1 MFAVIRTGGKQ
12 FTVAPGDKIRV
23 EKLDV
28 NQGESIE
35 LKDILLLNDG
45 NKTEISTG
53 ALEKAVVGVKVLEHG
68 RDEKVII
75 FKKQRRQN
83 HRRKKGHRQH
93 HTVLFVE
100 HINGQGKV
108 EAPAP
113 KAKASVEAKASK
125 KTTKTD
131 AVVAEKKA
139 PAKKVAADKPVKKA
153 SEKKESAEKKA
164 PAKKAPAK
172 KPAKTTEK

>member
-45 NKTEISTG
+45 SKTEVSAS
-53 ALEKAVVGVKVLEHG
+53 ALGKAVVGVKVLEHG

-108 EAPAP
+108 EAPAV
-113 KAKASVEAKASK
+113 KKVARTSVEVKATNSE
-125 KTTKTD
+125 

-139 PAKKVAADKPVKKA
+139 PVKKVAADKPVKKT
-153 SEKKESAEKKA
+153 SEKKESTEKKET
-164 PAKKAPAK
+164 AKKAPAK
-172 KPAKTTEK
+172 KPAKATEK